1 MAKLVNKHIRITE
14 QQDQHLLA
22 LSAKTGYNVNELIRK
37 ILDNIDDVTLTTALS
52 RQQAT
57 ANREMQLLASRKY
70 IMDTLSRTQVFNN
83 INQIAHY
90 VNKYPDNDLGKELV
104 NAFNIVSKRI
114 DELRSDINE
123 HC

>member
-14 QQDQHLLA
+14 DQHLLS

-37 ILDNIDDVTLTTALS
+37 ILDNVDDVTLTTALS

-104 NAFNIVSKRI
+104 NAFNTVSKKI

>member
-14 QQDQHLLA
+14 QQDQHLSS

-57 ANREMQLLASRKY
+57 ANCEMQLLASRKY
-70 IMDTLSRTQVFNN
+70 IMDTLTRTQVFN

-90 VNKYPDNDLGKELV
+90 INKYPNNDLGKELID
-104 NAFNIVSKRI
+104 AFNTVTKRI
-114 DELRSDINE
+114 DQLRSDINE

>member
-1 MAKLVNKHIRITE
+1 WVF
-14 QQDQHLLA
+14 
-22 LSAKTGYNVNELIRK
+22 LSTK
-37 ILDNIDDVTLTTALS
+37 
-52 RQQAT
+52 
-57 ANREMQLLASRKY
+57 M
-70 IMDTLSRTQVFNN
+70 FNLNFTICHN

>member
-14 QQDQHLLA
+14 QQDQHLSS

-57 ANREMQLLASRKY
+57 AYREMQLLASRKY
-70 IMDTLSRTQVFNN
+70 IKGTLTRTQVFNN

-90 VNKYPDNDLGKELV
+90 INKYPNNDLGKELID
-104 NAFNIVSKRI
+104 AFNTVTKRI
-114 DELRSDINE
+114 DQLRSDINE

>member
-37 ILDNIDDVTLTTALS
+37 ILDNVDDVTLTTALS

-57 ANREMQLLASRKY
+57 NREMQLLASRKY

>member
-1 MAKLVNKHIRITE
+1 MDN
-14 QQDQHLLA
+14 
-22 LSAKTGYNVNELIRK
+22 SNYNN
-37 ILDNIDDVTLTTALS
+37 TLS

>member
-14 QQDQHLLA
+14 QQDQHLSA

-37 ILDNIDDVTLTTALS
+37 ILDNVDDVTLTTALS

-57 ANREMQLLASRKY
+57 ANREIQLLASRKY

-83 INQIAHY
+83 IN
-90 VNKYPDNDLGKELV
+90 
-104 NAFNIVSKRI
+104 
-114 DELRSDINE
+114 
-123 HC
+123 